1 MKLLMAMSKDGYL
14 AKGPEDDM
22 KWTGSVDKRLFWLL
36 TQFSEEP
43 TLIGRR
49 SAELMPDLPGRHLVK
64 LDSTN
69 YTLDLAM
76 ARHENA
82 VLIGGPT
89 LAMKAIAK
97 GMISTACIMV
107 CSTELGSGMSAEY
120 YLGKLF
126 KMPYYSVS
134 FKDGPEAKIYKA
146 ANW

>member
-1 MKLLMAMSKDGYL
+1 
-14 AKGPEDDM
+14 
-22 KWTGSVDKRLFWLL
+22 
-36 TQFSEEP
+36 
-43 TLIGRR
+43 
-49 SAELMPDLPGRHLVK
+49 
-64 LDSTN
+64 
-69 YTLDLAM
+69 M

-126 KMPYYSVS
+126 KMLYYSVS
-134 FKDGPEAKIYKA
+134 FKDGPEAKIYKGLE
-146 ANW
+146 WRSHS